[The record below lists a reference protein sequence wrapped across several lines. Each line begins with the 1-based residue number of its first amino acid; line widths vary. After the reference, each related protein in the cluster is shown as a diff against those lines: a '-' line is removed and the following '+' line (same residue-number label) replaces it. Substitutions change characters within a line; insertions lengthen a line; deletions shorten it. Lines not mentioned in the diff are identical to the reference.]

1 MTNTFRLINF
11 AFGNRIQRKTREHLA
26 KIAQS
31 QIRGARHRASTLLAK
46 LSHEP
51 GPHVLLGQT
60 EWAEDVRI
68 PLSVLVQA
76 HSIITGGT
84 GTGKSMSAIPIIE
97 KIIDSPEK
105 PFSFG
110 IVDGKGEL
118 FERALYLIGS
128 RLAELPPAQ
137 AQALL
142 DRVVIIDF
150 ASADPVTS
158 YNIANPWSG
167 SDPDFFATSRVET
180 LQELLPS
187 GNGNGFSLRGL
198 SMVKNLIL
206 LLAEH
211 GLPFSYYD
219 RVLSSDPFRAKL
231 LAASQNPDV
240 QYYFSHL
247 FPSEGRATISAV
259 QIRLASAL
267 FSSTSLKLAL
277 SGTDAPNFRDLQD
290 QGKLVLINCAG
301 PNIARRTAQTLQ
313 ALIVSD
319 IRQAVFARKTKTP
332 LPLVFGRGPGSVLNS
347 PFARQPQRVDLQV
360 TKLRLLLLLFN
371 PEHLLCHEGSG
382 PAPKPED

>member
-1 MTNTFRLINF
+1 MTNAFRLINL
-11 AFGNRIQRKTREHLA
+11 AFGRRIQRKTRQHLA

-31 QIRGARHRASTLLAK
+31 QVRGARRRASTLLAK
-46 LSHEP
+46 LGQEP

-60 EWAEDVRI
+60 EWAEGARI

-76 HSIITGGT
+76 HSIITGAT
-84 GTGKSMSAIPIIE
+84 GVGKSMSVIPIIQR
-97 KIIDSPEK
+97 IVDSPEL

-118 FERALYLIGS
+118 FERAIYLIDLIGS
-128 RLAELPPAQ
+128 KVTELPPTQ
-137 AQALL
+137 AQQLL

-158 YNIANPWSG
+158 YNIANPWSC

-198 SMVKNLIL
+198 PMVKNLIL

-231 LAASQNPDV
+231 LAASQNADV

-247 FPSEGRATISAV
+247 FPNEGRATIAAV

-277 SGTDAPNFRDLQD
+277 SGTDAPSFRNLQD
-290 QGKLVLINCAG
+290 TGKLVLINCAG

-319 IRQAVFARKTKTP
+319 CVRYSTGGF
-332 LPLVFGRGPGSVLNS
+332 
-347 PFARQPQRVDLQV
+347 
-360 TKLRLLLLLFN
+360 
-371 PEHLLCHEGSG
+371 C
-382 PAPKPED
+382 PKD